1 MLSNNHKYLAHIVA
15 KGIKEVFEPIIK
27 WFKCLINNVEHMV
40 FLISKEE
47 DKAHTMIFVH
57 HAMKAGLVS
66 KDFEVAQNACK
77 FFQKL
82 AYEYFSQDLLSHAW
96 EWFVSEQGGLQY
108 CLLCIKRHP
117 EIAETAITVIIEF
130 SRYNL
135 MELFTHHLKRFH
147 PETKEYLITIRAL
160 LKPLSESPLTKE
172 EVIIMYYRRVN
183 RLM

>member
-1 MLSNNHKYLAHIVA
+1 MLSNNHKYLAHVVA
-15 KGIKEVFEPIIK
+15 KGIKDVFEPVIK
-27 WFKCLINNVEHMV
+27 WFKTLITNVHYLV
-40 FLISKEE
+40 ALVAKEE
-47 DKAHTMIFVH
+47 NRKHTMEYVH
-57 HAMKAGLVS
+57 HAVKVGLVS

-117 EIAETAITVIIEF
+117 EIADHAIGVIIEF

-147 PETKEYLITIRAL
+147 HDTKEFLTTIRSL
-160 LKPLSESPLTKE
+160 LKPLTESPLTKE
-172 EVIIMYYRRVN
+172 EVNVIRIN
-183 RLM
+183 